1 MAIDGLIILDNTGRP
16 IIQSGFRSTSPAYP
30 LLHVDAFNNAVPKSH
45 RLGDIDPVIYVPPY
59 NAVDA
64 PSACCHVE
72 CGDMRILCPVSG
84 DVDPLFAFAFLQT
97 FIDILRE
104 YFGALSAATL
114 KDNFDVVYQLLEETL
129 DSGGHPLT
137 TSPNALRDIVL
148 PPSLLSKLL
157 SVAGANIN
165 STINSGSGLG
175 AAGGPFSSPIPWRK
189 AGLRYNSNEIYF
201 DVDEELKA
209 IVNKHGTALSSSV
222 WGKIQ
227 TNAKL
232 SGTPDCLLT
241 FTNPHVITDCAF
253 HPCVR
258 LQRWK
263 RDSSLSFVP
272 PDGHFTLVEYRFTP
286 SASATSARFLAV
298 GAPPAALSA
307 KENVPIPFILK
318 PTVELTESGGTRLW
332 DLRVQADVA
341 HASQAMESLVAEMYL
356 GEGAGGV
363 KCVATRGDGGL
374 SGRRGMPEMGS
385 GGSATGS
392 WTFDPKKMVVRWEI
406 PVVPPSSVWSLRGS
420 FNSAPNS
427 APRPAHSL
435 QVRFAFSS
443 FTFSALKVDQLKVTG
458 EVYKPYKGVRGK
470 ATGNVEWRW

>member
-45 RLGDIDPVIYVPPY
+45 RAGDIDPVIYVPPY
-59 NAVDA
+59 NVIDS

-72 CGDMRILCPVSG
+72 CGDIRILCPVSG

-104 YFGALSAATL
+104 YFGTVSAATL

-165 STINSGSGLG
+165 STINSG
-175 AAGGPFSSPIPWRK
+175 K

-201 DVDEELKA
+201 DMVEEMKA
-209 IVNKHGTALSSSV
+209 IVNKHGTTLTSSV
-222 WGKIQ
+222 WGKIE

-241 FTNPHVITDCAF
+241 FTNPHAITDVAF

-272 PDGHFTLVEYRFTP
+272 PDGHFTLAEYRFTP
-286 SASATSARFLAV
+286 SASATSARFMAV
-298 GAPPAALSA
+298 GATATGLAA
-307 KENVPIPFILK
+307 KENVPVPFILK
-318 PTVELTESGGTRLW
+318 PTIELTESGGTFDFKLTSRMPS
-332 DLRVQADVA
+332 
-341 HASQAMESLVAEMYL
+341 HAMESLVAEMYL

-363 KCVATRGDGGL
+363 KCVASRGDGGVG
-374 SGRRGMPEMGS
+374 SGRRGLPETVSSGS
-385 GGSATGS
+385 TSGS

-420 FNSAPNS
+420 FTSLNSV
-427 APRPAHSL
+427 PRPAHAL
-435 QVRFAFSS
+435 QVRFALSS
-443 FTFSALKVDQLKVTG
+443 YTFSQLKVDQLKVTG
-458 EVYKPYKGVRGK
+458 EVYKPYKGVRGR
-470 ATGNVEWRW
+470 ATGDVEWRW